1 MQAPE
6 VRYKLIDTIRGMENY
21 PDYAV
26 DVMGNIWSL
35 KYNKFRKLKPS
46 WAKKKDSYLI
56 VRLADKQCNIKS
68 FYIHRLVAMAY
79 LPCDDY
85 SNQIRHLNQN
95 LNDNRIENLEWKCKR
110 VQQYKS
116 QETETRNVMIDDFII
131 DKLKQAHIASHHKGL
146 PVPDSYAFTNSMI
159 DAALEDYINRY
170 GLRKIMHQLQ
180 NQ

>member
-6 VRYKLIDTIRGMENY
+6 VRYKLINTIRGMENY

-85 SNQIRHLNQN
+85 SNQIRHLNKD

-110 VQQYKS
+110 SQQYKS

-131 DKLKQAHIASHHKGL
+131 NKLKQAHIASHHKGL
-146 PVPDSYAFTNSMI
+146 PVPDSYAFTNTMI
-159 DAALEDYINRY
+159 DGALEDYINRY